1 MYTTLSPQLP
11 LLIQQHAQDDVQ
23 QLALQRNRFPQLS
36 DADFRF
42 LLQQVEGRQRTREK
56 LPILS
61 ALPDWWFPVRLS
73 CEQCSS
79 EATARY
85 KAQLVGLCHRLID
98 LTAGYGIDT
107 FHLAEGM
114 QEAHYVERNAELCA
128 IAEHNFS
135 LYRPHIQVHNT
146 TAESFLSSLPISNI
160 PSPIAHIQS
169 PISHSQSPIANIQYP
184 IAHSQSP
191 ISNTL
196 IYLDPARRSQSG
208 GKVFRI
214 EDCEPNVIDLLPTLR
229 KHAASIMIKFSPML
243 DITAALR
250 ALGTDW
256 DTHIVAVNNEVKEVL
271 LVTGTGMMHA
281 VNIRDMRTDRFF
293 FSPADEK
300 QAQLTIAT
308 DMQQYIYEPNAAII
322 KAGAFRLISE
332 RYGVQK
338 LDINTHLYTSNT
350 CLSDFPGR
358 IWEVVEEIKEPKKQ
372 LDKSAR
378 YSIISRNYPLSP
390 EEIRKKYKLKDGDEC
405 YLLAARHQG
414 KPLLISAKRIKRL

>member
-42 LLQQVEGRQRTREK
+42 LLQQVEGRQRTKDK

-146 TAESFLSSLPISNI
+146 TAESFLSSLPISNT
-160 PSPIAHIQS
+160 PS
-169 PISHSQSPIANIQYP
+169 PISHSQSP

-243 DITAALR
+243 DITAAMR

-271 LVTGTGMMHA
+271 FVTGIGSMHA

-308 DMQQYIYEPNAAII
+308 DIQQYIYEPNAAII